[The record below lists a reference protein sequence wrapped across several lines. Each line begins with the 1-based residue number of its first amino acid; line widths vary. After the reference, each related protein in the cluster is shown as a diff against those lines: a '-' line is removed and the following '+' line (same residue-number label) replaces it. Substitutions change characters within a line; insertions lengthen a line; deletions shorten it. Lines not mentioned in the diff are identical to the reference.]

1 MHSVATVC
9 KVTRGRSMKQR
20 ADYFKTVNVE
30 FASKISQNEAITRT
44 AEIVTQKLKTKIYL
58 MFVCL

>member
-1 MHSVATVC
+1 MHSLATVR

-44 AEIVTQKLKTKIYL
+44 AEIFT
-58 MFVCL
+58 